1 MWSNYTVTIGSV
13 DVLWSWEIEMRE
25 DSWCRDPNESC
36 GWGKDKS
43 IRRGWEQDDVVLME
57 GGMAVRVGVVMCK
70 GDNNEVL

>member
-1 MWSNYTVTIGSV
+1 
-13 DVLWSWEIEMRE
+13 MRE

-57 GGMAVRVGVVMCK
+57 GEMAVRVGVVMCK